1 MRLHALAFAI
11 CLAFQ
16 LGISCGLGYDQESP
30 LPPSA
35 QEKLQEK
42 PSPAEPRPTSDA
54 HAGHHT
60 GPQNGAP
67 STAVHDH
74 AAHAMTTVAGGP
86 FRSANALGS
95 GTALQPATTPMA
107 AWHFTPGNWMMMVH
121 AELKAGFNYQGG
133 RRGVGKLQSQN
144 WAMAMGERAVGPGR
158 LLLRGMFS
166 AEPLTAPHGGFPQLF
181 QTGESYRGRPIID
194 AQHPHDVVMELA
206 ASYSISITENVSV
219 QVYGGPVGEPALGP
233 VAFMHRS
240 SAMENPSSPLG
251 HHWQDST
258 HVAHGVIT
266 GGVTAWRFKLEFS
279 RFRGA
284 EPDEDRLRIDLGA
297 LDSSSVRV
305 WFTPGRNWAAQFS
318 YGHVVRPDVFHAG
331 DVDRLTSS
339 VTYNRPLALG
349 NWSTSL
355 VWGRNSELHGI
366 SNAYLVE
373 SSVSFNRRNHLYTR
387 MELVDKQGLFEDNIF
402 DRLGLVC
409 ARTQQSS
416 KGLPRIA
423 ASANPGTLVCQPGG
437 PLPTANP
444 DGIVFHGGNVPTP
457 GRVYPSEMF
466 NRWFR
471 VGALTFGGVRDL
483 VVVNALRIGLGA
495 DVTFRRQPADLDP
508 IYGRRPSFQVFLRFR
523 PGSVR

>member
-1 MRLHALAFAI
+1 M
-11 CLAFQ
+11 
-16 LGISCGLGYDQESP
+16 
-30 LPPSA
+30 
-35 QEKLQEK
+35 
-42 PSPAEPRPTSDA
+42 
-54 HAGHHT
+54 
-60 GPQNGAP
+60 
-67 STAVHDH
+67 
-74 AAHAMTTVAGGP
+74 
-86 FRSANALGS
+86 NALGS

-107 AWHFTPGNWMMMVH
+107 AWHFTPGNWMMMLH
-121 AELKAGFNYQGG
+121 GELKAGFNYQGG
-133 RRGVGKLQSQN
+133 RRGVGKVQSQN
-144 WAMAMGERAVGPGR
+144 WAMAMGERGLGPGR

-181 QTGESYRGRPIID
+181 QSGESYRGRPIID
-194 AQHPHDVVMELA
+194 AQHPHDAVMELA
-206 ASYSISITENVSV
+206 ASYTIPITENVAV

-240 SAMENPSSPLG
+240 SAIENPSSPLG

-258 HVAHGVIT
+258 HIAHGVIT
-266 GGVTAWRFKLEFS
+266 GGVTAWRFKFEFS

-297 LDSSSVRV
+297 LDSSSFRV

-318 YGHVVRPDVFHAG
+318 YGHLARPDVFHAG
-331 DVDRLTSS
+331 DVDRITSS

-349 NWSTSL
+349 NWSSSL
-355 VWGRNSELHGI
+355 VWGRNSEFHGI

-373 SSVSFNRRNHLYTR
+373 STLSFNRRNHLYTR

-409 ARTQQSS
+409 ARIQQSG

-423 ASANPGTLVCQPGG
+423 ASTSPGTLVCQPGG
-437 PLPTANP
+437 PLPAPLP

-457 GRVYPSEMF
+457 GRVYPAEMF

-471 VGALTFGGVRDL
+471 VGAFTFGGVRDL
-483 VVVNALRIGLGA
+483 VVVNALRIGIGG
-495 DVTFRRQPADLDP
+495 DVTFRHQPADLDP

-523 PGSVR
+523 PGSVL